1 MIIHEKAC
9 DHFLDGNFVS
19 GSGMYL
25 RNNQPVFLRQLI
37 IPLIIVGIVYL
48 LYRFPPRRL
57 SKRPKVKPSKRT
69 AAKVATQNQPLRKNS
84 HQGKRKQYPF
94 QVIEGQKGK
103 SGDSSDDVPKYH

>member
-1 MIIHEKAC
+1 MRRHAIIFWTAISLAALGC
-9 DHFLDGNFVS
+9 IYAITN
-19 GSGMYL
+19 
-25 RNNQPVFLRQLI
+25 PVFLRQLI